1 MAQFAQFQFMQTH
14 RTVSKRLDLFLIHTK
29 CATAFWGLV
38 MNYRPNPLV
47 PPSDSSALSNV
58 HFVTDITLRVC
69 FMLVGLERSVVNGS
83 EITTGNTTIPILRA
97 DRPYRSLS
105 TVRIPHFPTGEPF
118 VEVSQANTKTLDGS
132 FHADGSFV
140 PAALFAENVLREL
153 FEAPVYKLLVS
164 RELIDPELIA
174 KMRTWKHSGFH
185 VYVGPSILQK
195 EDAVRVGL
203 YIVRAPAS
211 ASRLQLTENGL
222 LKYVAKG
229 SVPNDRCDSLF
240 EPAGQIFDSLEWI
253 AKVTSHIPEKGAQLV
268 HYYGAYSNAHRGKKA
283 KSVASAVASL
293 PHFAGA
299 EESETEWVKL
309 RRKSW
314 AALIRIVYESD
325 PLLCPECGTQ
335 MKIVSVIK
343 DGAVIDKILAH
354 LQYKFEPLPL
364 AAARPPPDTP
374 PQWDSFS
381 TD

>member
-1 MAQFAQFQFMQTH
+1 MDLQRIRCPACKDEYLLAFSCKGRGFCPSCCAKRSVLFGEFIRQKVLADCPH
-14 RTVSKRLDLFLIHTK
+14 RHVVFSIPKMFRIFFLYNRKLLTELSRCAWKAIRQYLEVCSPEGTLPAGILSI
-29 CATAFWGLV
+29 ATAGDFLNWNPHIHGLV
-38 MNYRPNPLV
+38 
-47 PPSDSSALSNV
+47 SSG
-58 HFVTDITLRVC
+58 I
-69 FMLVGLERSVVNGS
+69 
-83 EITTGNTTIPILRA
+83 
-97 DRPYRSLS
+97 
-105 TVRIPHFPTGEPF
+105 
-118 VEVSQANTKTLDGS
+118 

-140 PAALFAENVLREL
+140 PAGLFQENVLREL
-153 FEAPVYKLLVS
+153 FEAHVYKLLVS
-164 RELIDPELIA
+164 RELIGLGLIA

-185 VYVGPSILQK
+185 VYVGTAILQK

-211 ASRLQLTENGL
+211 ASRLQLTEDGL
-222 LKYVAKG
+222 LKYLAKG
-229 SVPNDRCDSLF
+229 SLPNDRCDSLF
-240 EPAGQIFDSLEWI
+240 EPAGQIFDALEWI

-283 KSVASAVASL
+283 KSAASDVTSL
-293 PHFAGA
+293 PHSAEA

-314 AALIRIVYESD
+314 AALIRLVYESD
-325 PLLCPECGTQ
+325 PLLCPKCGTQ

-343 DGAVIDKILAH
+343 DGEVIDKILAH
-354 LQYKFEPLPL
+354 LQYKFEPLSL